1 MSIEPT
7 GHRTYIRELKLT
19 AALYAQIGNVLEH
32 VRTTGRLPDKINNG
46 GAHIGMR
53 LLIERRGTDIT
64 LTPDEQLVFDAIVRE
79 RRLPGGKVVLLDSQ

>member
-7 GHRTYIRELKLT
+7 AHRTYIRELKLT
-19 AALYAQIGNVLEH
+19 AALYTQIGNVLDH